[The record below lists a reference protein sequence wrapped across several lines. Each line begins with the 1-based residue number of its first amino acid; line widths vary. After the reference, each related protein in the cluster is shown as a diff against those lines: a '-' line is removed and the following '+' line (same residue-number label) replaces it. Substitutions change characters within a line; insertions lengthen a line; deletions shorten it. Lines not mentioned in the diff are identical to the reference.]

1 MQTQEISKN
10 IMTTETQ
17 IRNQITRQV
26 QKIPPY
32 KLNELIKYL
41 DKLEKETNKKNKI
54 LSYAGIWENI
64 DEDIFKEFTEAL
76 IARREK
82 TQRRHHE

>member
-1 MQTQEISKN
+1 
-10 IMTTETQ
+10 MTTETH

-26 QKIPPY
+26 QRIPPY

-41 DKLEKETNKKNKI
+41 DKLEREVNKKKKV
-54 LSYAGIWENI
+54 LSYAGVWEKM
-64 DEDIFKEFTEAL
+64 DEDIFKEFTDDL

-82 TQRRHHE
+82 THRRHHE